1 MICLISKN
9 DLVMPID
16 KLKKMSVSKLLST
29 HSSIMD
35 ELRRRNIIRTY
46 NNPVSD
52 YTEWLVSSK
61 LKLSLSQKSQAG
73 YDAIDERGKRYQ
85 IKGRRSTELNKSR
98 QLGVIRDLD
107 AKKFDYLV
115 GVILNSDYSVK
126 YAALIPHRLVS
137 KLSKYSN
144 HQNGHLLHLREKVLS
159 ERGVKD
165 ITDKLKG

>member
-1 MICLISKN
+1 
-9 DLVMPID
+9 MPSNN
-16 KLKKMSVSKLLST
+16 LKKMSVSKLLRVHT
-29 HSSIMD
+29 NIID
-35 ELRRRNIIRTY
+35 ELRRRSILRTY

-73 YDAIDERGKRYQ
+73 YDAIDEKGKRYQ
-85 IKGRRSTELNKSR
+85 IKGRRVTELNKSR
-98 QLGVIRDLD
+98 QLGVIRNLSD
-107 AKKFDYLV
+107 KKFDFLV

-137 KLSKYSN
+137 KLSKFSD
-144 HQNGHLLHLREKVLS
+144 HQNGNILHLREKILK

-165 ITDKLKG
+165 ITDRLIV

>member
-1 MICLISKN
+1 
-9 DLVMPID
+9 MPNNN
-16 KLKKMSVSKLLST
+16 LKKMSVSKLLRI
-29 HSSIMD
+29 HSNIID
-35 ELRRRNIIRTY
+35 ELRRRSILRTY

-73 YDAIDERGKRYQ
+73 YDAIDEKGKRYQ

-98 QLGVIRDLD
+98 QLGVIRNLED
-107 AKKFDYLV
+107 KKFDFLV

-126 YAALIPHRLVS
+126 YAALIPHNLVS
-137 KLSKYSN
+137 KLSKFSD
-144 HQNGHLLHLREKVLS
+144 HQNGNILHLREKVLN

-165 ITDKLKG
+165 ITDKLIV